1 MQTAS
6 HQLKGSLYIL
16 FSALMYA
23 TLPVLVKLAYAQGLT
38 PESTLFLRYL
48 FSFLLLVVVL
58 AGIKKEPVLTL
69 KPLVFV
75 QGALLTAGGLFY
87 FFALEYLSAGLT
99 TVIFFAHPALV
110 ALLGIFIYREAVVPR
125 VLGGLTLALSGIYVL
140 SGLQNA
146 SSLTSADG
154 IIYALLAC
162 LCYAL
167 YSLVGQKTLA
177 DSKPLSI
184 TATIALVAIF
194 IVAPLFPTD
203 VSVIFYLTWPQLVI
217 AVLMACLNT
226 LLAVL
231 FFLKGL
237 QQIGATRAT
246 LISTAEPV
254 FCLILAY
261 LILGETLTLKEI
273 IGSGMVLASMFLAIR
288 TVDHA
293 PVEPE
298 AVNREHM

>member
-38 PESTLFLRYL
+38 PESTLILRFL
-48 FSFLLLVVVL
+48 FSFLLLAVVL
-58 AGIKKEPVLTL
+58 AGIYLYPALTL
-69 KPLVFV
+69 KPLFFV
-75 QGALLTAGGLFY
+75 QVSFFSAGGLFY

-110 ALLGIFIYREAVVPR
+110 ALFGIFIYREAVVPR
-125 VLGGLTLALSGIYVL
+125 VLGGLALALSGIYVL

-184 TATIALVAIF
+184 TATIALIAIF

-203 VSVIFYLTWPQLVI
+203 ASVIFYLTWPQLVI

-298 AVNREHM
+298 AVKREHM